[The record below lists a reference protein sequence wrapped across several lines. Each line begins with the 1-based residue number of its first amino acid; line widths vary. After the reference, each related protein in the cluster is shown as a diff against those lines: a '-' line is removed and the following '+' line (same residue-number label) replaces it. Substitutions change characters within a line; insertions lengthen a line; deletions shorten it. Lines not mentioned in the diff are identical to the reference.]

1 MRNNHTKMV
10 VATTPQVCRSRT
22 VKALGVVRFQ
32 LKYSAGPLPH
42 DKLMRS
48 IELYGRTV
56 VARARDML
64 A

>member
-1 MRNNHTKMV
+1 MV

-42 DKLMRS
+42 DKLTRS
-48 IELYGRTV
+48 IELYGRKV
-56 VARARDML
+56 VARAWDML